1 VIPLP
6 VSYEHL
12 VIGTITLAGEGPSFT
27 YDPRWP
33 TTRGAFPLSLG
44 MPLGGGPFGPEILT
58 PWLANLL
65 PEDAT
70 LIAVGRTLGVSPQDV
85 IGILERIGRDTAGAL
100 TIGRPRAGETPGH
113 RPIAGEA
120 ELERIIEELPAKP
133 FLAGEDGVSMSL
145 AGAQEKLPVA
155 LLPDGRM
162 GIPVNGSPSTHILKP
177 DTRRRLWGSVH
188 NEALCMVLAAR
199 CGLKTAAVTTGR
211 AGERSYL
218 LVTRYDRVQ
227 RDGRWR
233 RVHQEDF
240 CQALGKPPGAKYERN
255 RSGIKGPRLVDMFK
269 VVDAHLTAADRMR
282 LLDAVVFNV
291 LICNT
296 DAHAKNYSILL
307 TGQGACL
314 APLYDLMCAAVWGT
328 VTKNLSQTIAGKN
341 RGEHVKGRHWQR
353 MADECGFNRTMIL
366 RRIETVAQK
375 VRRELPETVGAV
387 RAMPGGD
394 HPLLGEFAAAIEARC
409 RTVVLNLAHVEV
421 DAEDVAPAGPQHD
434 QESVQ

>member
-1 VIPLP
+1 MSTLP
-6 VSYEHL
+6 VHYEHL
-12 VIGTITLAGEGPSFT
+12 VIGEITLAEEGPSFA
-27 YDPRWP
+27 YDPRWKK
-33 TTRGAFPLSLG
+33 TRGAFPVSLT
-44 MPLGGGPFGPEILT
+44 MPLDRGPFGPDILM

-65 PEDAT
+65 PEDAN
-70 LIAVGRTLGVSPQDV
+70 LLAVGRNLGVSPQDV

-100 TIGRPRAGETPGH
+100 TIGRHREGEAPGY
-113 RPIAGEA
+113 RPIDGEA
-120 ELERIIEELPAKP
+120 ELERIVEELPAKP

-155 LLPDGRM
+155 FMADGRM
-162 GIPVNGSPSTHILKP
+162 AIPVNGAPSTHILKP
-177 DTRRRLWGSVH
+177 DARRRLWGSVQ
-188 NEALCMVLAAR
+188 NEALCMTLADR

-227 RDGRWR
+227 RDGRWLR
-233 RVHQEDF
+233 MHQEDF

-255 RSGIKGPRLVDMFK
+255 RSGVRGPRLADMFG

-296 DAHAKNYSILL
+296 DAHAKNYSVLL
-307 TGQGACL
+307 TGRGASL
-314 APLYDLMCAAVWGT
+314 APLYDLMCAAAWEN
-328 VTKNLSQTIAGKN
+328 VTKNLSQTIAGKD
-341 RGEHVKGRHWQR
+341 RGEHLMGRHWQR

-366 RRIETVAQK
+366 RRIETVAER
-375 VRRELPETVGAV
+375 VRRELPEAVGAV

-421 DAEDVAPAGPQHD
+421 KVDDAEDDDHA
-434 QESVQ
+434 

>member
-1 VIPLP
+1 MSTLP
-6 VSYEHL
+6 VHYEHL
-12 VIGTITLAGEGPSFT
+12 VIGVITLAEEGPSFA
-27 YDPRWP
+27 YDIRWQN
-33 TTRGAFPLSLG
+33 TRGAFPVSLG
-44 MPLGGGPFGPEILT
+44 MPLGGGPFGPEVLM

-65 PEDAT
+65 PEDAN
-70 LIAVGRTLGVSPQDV
+70 LLAVGRNLGVSPQDV

-100 TIGRPRAGETPGH
+100 TIGRLRAEEAPDY
-113 RPIAGEA
+113 RPINGEA
-120 ELERIIEELPAKP
+120 ELEKIIEELPAKP
-133 FLAGEDGVSMSL
+133 FLAGDDGVSMSL

-162 GIPVNGSPSTHILKP
+162 AIPVNGAPSTHILKP
-177 DTRRRLWGSVH
+177 DARRRLWGSVQ
-188 NEALCMVLAAR
+188 NEALCMTLAHR
-199 CGLKTAAVTTGR
+199 CDLKTAPVTTGK

-218 LVTRYDRVQ
+218 LVTRYDRVL
-227 RDGRWR
+227 RDGRWL

-269 VVDAHLTAADRMR
+269 VVDDHLTAADRMR

-307 TGQGACL
+307 TGRGASL
-314 APLYDLMCAAVWGT
+314 APLYDLMCAAAWEN
-328 VTKNLSQTIAGKN
+328 VTKNLSQTIAGKD
-341 RGEHVKGRHWQR
+341 RGDHLMGRHWQR

-366 RRIETVAQK
+366 RRIETVAER
-375 VRRELPETVGAV
+375 VRRELPEAVAAV
-387 RAMPGGD
+387 RTMPRGD

-409 RTVVLNLAHVEV
+409 RTVVRLLAHVEE
-421 DAEDVAPAGPQHD
+421 DAEDEHPR
-434 QESVQ
+434 